1 MKKALSL
8 TLVTAMVVTICPQGQ
23 LVNISAADNTPYC
36 ISEGRPVYVSSGKN
50 EDYAVDGDTSTRW
63 ESDYKNKIEWMYV
76 DLGAKADLDH
86 VYLKWEAAYAKS
98 YQIQLSNDEE
108 NWTTV
113 YTKGNGSGSEETPE
127 ETVKPGAMAISV
139 GRKKKNDNGTVSSS
153 FSWSAVS
160 GAVTYKIFVENNG
173 QEEVATAPDGF
184 TFDKDSRLDLN
195 NEVKLLEGT
204 HKYIVR
210 AYNSKGEVITSG
222 EVTISGDV
230 TVEETTEAPT
240 NSGETTP
247 VVDDKEQTIDLA
259 KIIDNKEGRQARYVR
274 VLMTEKALPAYGYS
288 LYEFQVYGTNGVV
301 ERPVDYGE
309 NLALNKPVKSKSNI
323 VKSGDTEKEVNTRD
337 EWWMY
342 DSDGN
347 LREDA
352 YNNVKPENAVDGNTK
367 SSFTSYQGDDQWIY
381 VDLQKEYTI
390 GRVVVNFNSDAAK
403 MYDIQ
408 VSSDAKTWTTVHRNL
423 RGYANMIDDV
433 TMYQKN
439 VRYVR
444 ILGYTKVESGSGVGI
459 NELSVY
465 EYREGDSKENET
477 IAPLPTRQVINNKSG
492 KGSYVSGEM
501 YKEKNKLPTFVNEE
515 TIKTPIDSN
524 SWWSSA
530 MVQTFSNLLCS
541 TPLKAKFSTKGL
553 GVLLAT
559 AGWVGIRKET
569 DLGTDQSTETGIDF
583 YVLPEKYNSK
593 KGYDRVE
600 SYGDYSVQL
609 GLMDNS
615 GMQMKSTVVKG
626 SPYIFSEFCD
636 NTTFFINSS
645 SITEFFD
652 GNGNSILAKEGDT
665 ITTDHIGFK
674 SVDDENTKA
683 KNDGSYYCMNVPEGT
698 TFKVMVVGSR
708 YNVKVTFPSK
718 NENYMSLAAMTKKGD
733 IDRYYKHG
741 YAFVTNTHVGYT
753 FDQANNKVVTTYTAT
768 TKTMRKGFSNET
780 MHCLFPHQWKYSSD
794 ADNPD
799 ATYYSI
805 RGDMK
810 SIWANEYKTTQQFSG
825 LLPTF
830 TKPDSN
836 MFNTTE
842 MVEYLNQVV
851 ASKINTAPVA
861 DAYWEGKNVHPLA
874 ISALMADQLGE
885 TEIRE
890 KLLKK
895 LKSIMVDW
903 FTYDGEDDDCYLIY
917 NKDWGTLYYPESS
930 FGANAAI
937 CDHHF
942 TYGYFMFGA
951 AVLATYDKQFYNDY
965 KDMIELLVRDYADPK
980 EPEDDGNMFCKF
992 RAFDQYS
999 GHSWAGGYADSDS
1012 GNNQE
1017 SASEALFSWVGMYLW
1032 GEVSQNSTY
1041 IDAGAYGFTTEME
1054 AIEQYWFDY
1063 DETNWLGDHPDRAAD
1078 QAYDYPFQGTGQIYG
1093 ASMGYGTY
1101 FGGQPVYVYGI
1112 QWLPISEYLTNYGMN
1127 QEKCAKIY
1135 QGLVDDTNYA
1145 INIEKK
1151 LFDQDLAN
1159 GVSADDSWH
1168 NPDKY
1173 VTPDN
1178 GWQHITWPFLSQ
1190 TNAQS
1195 AYNKFETNV
1204 TNVQVE
1210 DRANTLW
1217 FISAMDQLGY
1227 RTNDYMVTGN
1237 ITGSVYRKDT
1247 NGKTVYT
1254 AEVWNATDKTQTVA
1268 IKDKFGKQIGKA
1280 NIGAKAFVS
1289 FNIDTE
1295 KQFELTQTATPTVKA
1310 TALATGKVTED
1321 VTGKVT
1327 FDDTQLVELS
1337 CSDADAKIYYT
1348 TDGTIPTTESKEYT
1362 GKILISS
1369 NTTLKAV
1376 AVKDGYLDS
1385 AYSATVFEIAGDT
1398 VSSSDNLGL
1407 KKKTTASSSK
1417 GANTADMAFDGTTD
1431 TRWQADNEADDEWI
1445 QVDLGSVQAVNAVTI
1460 NWEAAYAAKY
1470 EIQVSTDGKEWTT
1483 VAKENGMVGEITSSF
1498 AATKARY
1505 VKMQGVSR
1513 GTQYGYS
1520 IYEMQVFG
1528 AVQAKA
1534 PTITPVSGT
1543 YKGTQTVTMSTAVKG
1558 AEIKYTT
1565 DGATPTEDSATYEGP
1580 ITVDKSVTI
1589 KAVTY
1594 RKGMLLSDPVQS
1606 DIIIEGTISLN
1617 KTEATVAIGNK
1628 LQLSA
1633 ITDQSVTFSSDNA
1646 GVAKVDANGLV
1657 EGVSKGT
1664 ATITAKAANGQK
1676 ATCKITVTDPVHITS
1691 IEIAPQNLE
1700 IKNKTSET
1708 LKLTINPSNTTDDT
1722 TVTWTSKDEKI
1733 ATVNDAGTVTAKSEG
1748 TTTITAKIGKLE
1760 ATCEVTVL
1768 PITVEEMVAD
1778 GQFNIGLGKNVVAL
1792 PNKQN
1797 GEGGSE
1803 SDITDGNFEGK
1814 HIATAFATTGTS
1826 YTLDLGD
1833 AYDSAT
1839 IDKLVVK
1846 YKENNGGDTPVNGYE
1861 IQYSTNGVDFET
1873 VKKVT
1878 GDSVKDACENK
1889 NCIDTQDMTGVTG
1902 AVRYIR
1908 FYYPEAYT
1916 WGVQVREIAALSTD
1930 KNAKKAELQYCDNPT
1945 EVTVK
1950 SDKYCQITYTIKA
1963 GENQDDYKY
1972 MVYLNNNLVG
1982 DRVTAGTYTIDNL
1995 DAGTYTVKV
2004 VSYYNKLTS
2013 KGISKEVKVD
2023 DGSLKDYINTVRN
2036 ISKGAKIT
2044 VDKVYEG
2051 EGNQDVSSLTDG
2063 IVSDNNGVCVHTEHG
2078 AQTATINMDLGE
2090 NYLISNIEEFLI
2102 AFKADNTYAKT
2113 YTVEFSADGQ
2123 NFQKMINV
2131 KDAKY
2136 KDVMENKIDP
2146 STYNYDTVRY
2156 VRVKLND
2163 GSYSW
2168 GYQISE
2174 VAIMG
2179 TDIYMPVEPEG
2190 LVVESPTY
2198 NTVTVTWTGADNG
2211 QTYWVYID
2219 GKVKDMNLASAGTYT
2234 YNNIDAGTHIV
2245 KVTSRLNGIESKGVT
2260 KEVVVANQPT
2270 TTPELTTTTKPSETT
2285 TQAPTINP
2293 SGTTEVTTKPGE
2305 TIQATTKADETT
2317 KSDATQAPTTKSGE
2331 NTSDIGNGGNTT
2343 VAPSASSDI
2352 NVKVGKTKVTKATK
2366 KKRTTKAKI
2375 SLKKVAGAKGYEVR
2389 VSTTKKFKA
2398 KKTITKVFKRNK
2410 LTFKKLKKNKKYY
2423 VQARAFKVINGNKKY
2438 GPWSAEEE
2446 NETYKVKCKII
2457 IKEKGYPLM

>member
-1 MKKALSL
+1 MLKNMKKALSL

-139 GRKKKNDNGTVSSS
+139 GSKKKNDNGTVSSN

-301 ERPVDYGE
+301 ERPVDYGV

-352 YNNVKPENAVDGNTK
+352 YNNVKPENAVDGNAK

-381 VDLQKEYTI
+381 VDLQKEYKI

-477 IAPLPTRQVINNKSG
+477 IAPLPTRQVINNKNG

-530 MVQTFSNLLCS
+530 MVQTFGNLLCS

-559 AGWVGIRKET
+559 AGWVGTRKET

-652 GNGNSILAKEGDT
+652 GNGNSILAKEGDI

-674 SVDDENTKA
+674 SMDDENTKA

-698 TFKVMVVGSR
+698 TFKVMVAGSR

-753 FDQANNKVVTTYTAT
+753 FDQANNKVVTKYTAT

-830 TKPDSN
+830 TKPDSS

-1195 AYNKFETNV
+1195 AYDKFETNV

-1708 LKLTINPSNTTDDT
+1708 LKLTINPSNTTDDI

-1889 NCIDTQDMTGVTG
+1889 NCVDTQDMTGVTG

-1930 KNAKKAELQYCDNPT
+1930 KNAKKAELQYCDDPA

-2123 NFQKMINV
+2123 NFQEMINV

-2174 VAIMG
+2174 AAIMG

-2211 QTYWVYID
+2211 QIYWVYID

-2234 YNNIDAGTHIV
+2234 YNNINAGTHIV

-2270 TTPELTTTTKPSETT
+2270 TTPELTTTTKPT
-2285 TQAPTINP
+2285 
-2293 SGTTEVTTKPGE
+2293 
-2305 TIQATTKADETT
+2305 
-2317 KSDATQAPTTKSGE
+2317 PTTKSGE

-2423 VQARAFKVINGNKKY
+2423 VQARAFTVINGNKKY
-2438 GPWSAEEE
+2438 GPWSAKKKMKL
-2446 NETYKVKCKII
+2446 TK
-2457 IKEKGYPLM
+2457 

>member
-50 EDYAVDGDTSTRW
+50 EDYSVDGDTSTRW

-98 YQIQLSNDEE
+98 YQIQFSNDEE

-184 TFDKDSRLDLN
+184 IFDKDSRLDLN

-247 VVDDKEQTIDLA
+247 VVDDKEQTIDLT

-301 ERPVDYGE
+301 ERPVDYGV

-477 IAPLPTRQVINNKSG
+477 IAPLPTRQVINNKNG

-559 AGWVGIRKET
+559 AGWVGTRKET

-674 SVDDENTKA
+674 SMDDENTKA

-698 TFKVMVVGSR
+698 TFKVMVAGSR

-733 IDRYYKHG
+733 IDQYYKHG

-753 FDQANNKVVTTYTAT
+753 FDQANNKVVTTYIAT

-830 TKPDSN
+830 TKPDSG

-980 EPEDDGNMFCKF
+980 KPEDDGNMFCKF

-1078 QAYDYPFQGTGQIYG
+1078 QAYDYPFQGPGQIYG

-1195 AYNKFETNV
+1195 AYDKFKANV

-1407 KKKTTASSSK
+1407 KKKATASSSK

-1646 GVAKVDANGLV
+1646 GVAKVDTNGLV
-1657 EGVSKGT
+1657 EGISKGT

-1748 TTTITAKIGKLE
+1748 TTTITAKIGKFE
-1760 ATCEVTVL
+1760 AKCEVTVL

-1803 SDITDGNFEGK
+1803 SNITDGNFEGK

-1873 VKKVT
+1873 VKKAT

-1889 NCIDTQDMTGVTG
+1889 NCVDTQDMTGVTG
-1902 AVRYIR
+1902 EVRYIR

-1930 KNAKKAELQYCDNPT
+1930 KNAKKAELQYCDDPA

-1963 GENQDDYKY
+1963 DENQDDYKY

-2090 NYLISNIEEFLI
+2090 NYPISNIEEFLI

-2123 NFQKMINV
+2123 NFQEMINV

-2423 VQARAFKVINGNKKY
+2423 VQARAFTVINGKKKY
-2438 GPWSAEEE
+2438 GPWSAKKKMKL
-2446 NETYKVKCKII
+2446 TK
-2457 IKEKGYPLM
+2457 

>member
-1 MKKALSL
+1 
-8 TLVTAMVVTICPQGQ
+8 
-23 LVNISAADNTPYC
+23 
-36 ISEGRPVYVSSGKN
+36 
-50 EDYAVDGDTSTRW
+50 
-63 ESDYKNKIEWMYV
+63 
-76 DLGAKADLDH
+76 
-86 VYLKWEAAYAKS
+86 
-98 YQIQLSNDEE
+98 
-108 NWTTV
+108 
-113 YTKGNGSGSEETPE
+113 
-127 ETVKPGAMAISV
+127 
-139 GRKKKNDNGTVSSS
+139 
-153 FSWSAVS
+153 
-160 GAVTYKIFVENNG
+160 
-173 QEEVATAPDGF
+173 
-184 TFDKDSRLDLN
+184 
-195 NEVKLLEGT
+195 
-204 HKYIVR
+204 
-210 AYNSKGEVITSG
+210 
-222 EVTISGDV
+222 
-230 TVEETTEAPT
+230 
-240 NSGETTP
+240 
-247 VVDDKEQTIDLA
+247 
-259 KIIDNKEGRQARYVR
+259 
-274 VLMTEKALPAYGYS
+274 
-288 LYEFQVYGTNGVV
+288 
-301 ERPVDYGE
+301 
-309 NLALNKPVKSKSNI
+309 
-323 VKSGDTEKEVNTRD
+323 
-337 EWWMY
+337 
-342 DSDGN
+342 
-347 LREDA
+347 
-352 YNNVKPENAVDGNTK
+352 
-367 SSFTSYQGDDQWIY
+367 
-381 VDLQKEYTI
+381 
-390 GRVVVNFNSDAAK
+390 
-403 MYDIQ
+403 
-408 VSSDAKTWTTVHRNL
+408 
-423 RGYANMIDDV
+423 MI
-433 TMYQKN
+433 
-439 VRYVR
+439 
-444 ILGYTKVESGSGVGI
+444 
-459 NELSVY
+459 
-465 EYREGDSKENET
+465 
-477 IAPLPTRQVINNKSG
+477 
-492 KGSYVSGEM
+492 
-501 YKEKNKLPTFVNEE
+501 
-515 TIKTPIDSN
+515 
-524 SWWSSA
+524 
-530 MVQTFSNLLCS
+530 
-541 TPLKAKFSTKGL
+541 
-553 GVLLAT
+553 
-559 AGWVGIRKET
+559 
-569 DLGTDQSTETGIDF
+569 
-583 YVLPEKYNSK
+583 
-593 KGYDRVE
+593 
-600 SYGDYSVQL
+600 
-609 GLMDNS
+609 
-615 GMQMKSTVVKG
+615 
-626 SPYIFSEFCD
+626 
-636 NTTFFINSS
+636 
-645 SITEFFD
+645 
-652 GNGNSILAKEGDT
+652 
-665 ITTDHIGFK
+665 
-674 SVDDENTKA
+674 
-683 KNDGSYYCMNVPEGT
+683 
-698 TFKVMVVGSR
+698 
-708 YNVKVTFPSK
+708 
-718 NENYMSLAAMTKKGD
+718 
-733 IDRYYKHG
+733 
-741 YAFVTNTHVGYT
+741 
-753 FDQANNKVVTTYTAT
+753 
-768 TKTMRKGFSNET
+768 
-780 MHCLFPHQWKYSSD
+780 
-794 ADNPD
+794 
-799 ATYYSI
+799 
-805 RGDMK
+805 
-810 SIWANEYKTTQQFSG
+810 
-825 LLPTF
+825 
-830 TKPDSN
+830 
-836 MFNTTE
+836 
-842 MVEYLNQVV
+842 
-851 ASKINTAPVA
+851 
-861 DAYWEGKNVHPLA
+861 
-874 ISALMADQLGE
+874 
-885 TEIRE
+885 
-890 KLLKK
+890 
-895 LKSIMVDW
+895 DW

-980 EPEDDGNMFCKF
+980 EPEDDGDMFCKF

-1063 DETNWLGDHPDRAAD
+1063 DETNWLGDHPDRVAD

-1195 AYNKFETNV
+1195 AYDKFKANV

-1310 TALATGKVTED
+1310 KALATGKVTED
-1321 VTGKVT
+1321 VAGKVT

-1407 KKKTTASSSK
+1407 KKKATASSSK
-1417 GANTADMAFDGTTD
+1417 GANTADMTLDGTTD

-1520 IYEMQVFG
+1520 IYEIQVFG

-1534 PTITPVSGT
+1534 PTITPVSGN

-1558 AEIKYTT
+1558 AEIKYTI

-1633 ITDQSVTFSSDNA
+1633 ITDQSVTFSSDNV

-1700 IKNKTSET
+1700 IKNKNSET

-1748 TTTITAKIGKLE
+1748 TTTITAKIGKFE

-1792 PNKQN
+1792 PNKQD

-1803 SDITDGNFEGK
+1803 SDLTDGNFEGK

-1826 YTLDLGD
+1826 YTIDLGD

-1889 NCIDTQDMTGVTG
+1889 NCVDTQDMTGVTG
-1902 AVRYIR
+1902 AARYIR

-1930 KNAKKAELQYCDNPT
+1930 KNAKKAELQYCDDPA

-2090 NYLISNIEEFLI
+2090 NYPISNIEEFLI
-2102 AFKADNTYAKT
+2102 AFKADNTYAKI

-2123 NFQKMINV
+2123 NFQEMVNV

-2136 KDVMENKIDP
+2136 KTVMENKIDQ
-2146 STYNYDTVRY
+2146 SAYNYDTVRY

-2163 GSYSW
+2163 GSYNW

-2179 TDIYMPVEPEG
+2179 SDVYMPVEPEG

-2219 GKVKDMNLASAGTYT
+2219 GKVKDMNLATAGTYI

-2270 TTPELTTTTKPSETT
+2270 TTPTPPTTAKPAPTTQVPTTAKPSETT
-2285 TQAPTINP
+2285 TKAGVKPDE
-2293 SGTTEVTTKPGE
+2293 TTTKTNVKPGE
-2305 TIQATTKADETT
+2305 TTVKTEPVANETT
-2317 KSDATQAPTTKSGE
+2317 TVL
-2331 NTSDIGNGGNTT
+2331 NNGGNEDK
-2343 VAPSASSDI
+2343 A
-2352 NVKVGKTKVTKATK
+2352 NVKLGKTKVTKATK

-2423 VQARAFKVINGNKKY
+2423 VQARAFTVINGNKKY
-2438 GPWSAEEE
+2438 GPWSAKKKMKL
-2446 NETYKVKCKII
+2446 TK
-2457 IKEKGYPLM
+2457 

>member
-1 MKKALSL
+1 
-8 TLVTAMVVTICPQGQ
+8 
-23 LVNISAADNTPYC
+23 
-36 ISEGRPVYVSSGKN
+36 
-50 EDYAVDGDTSTRW
+50 
-63 ESDYKNKIEWMYV
+63 
-76 DLGAKADLDH
+76 
-86 VYLKWEAAYAKS
+86 
-98 YQIQLSNDEE
+98 
-108 NWTTV
+108 
-113 YTKGNGSGSEETPE
+113 
-127 ETVKPGAMAISV
+127 
-139 GRKKKNDNGTVSSS
+139 
-153 FSWSAVS
+153 
-160 GAVTYKIFVENNG
+160 
-173 QEEVATAPDGF
+173 
-184 TFDKDSRLDLN
+184 
-195 NEVKLLEGT
+195 
-204 HKYIVR
+204 
-210 AYNSKGEVITSG
+210 
-222 EVTISGDV
+222 
-230 TVEETTEAPT
+230 
-240 NSGETTP
+240 
-247 VVDDKEQTIDLA
+247 
-259 KIIDNKEGRQARYVR
+259 
-274 VLMTEKALPAYGYS
+274 
-288 LYEFQVYGTNGVV
+288 
-301 ERPVDYGE
+301 
-309 NLALNKPVKSKSNI
+309 
-323 VKSGDTEKEVNTRD
+323 
-337 EWWMY
+337 
-342 DSDGN
+342 
-347 LREDA
+347 
-352 YNNVKPENAVDGNTK
+352 
-367 SSFTSYQGDDQWIY
+367 
-381 VDLQKEYTI
+381 
-390 GRVVVNFNSDAAK
+390 
-403 MYDIQ
+403 
-408 VSSDAKTWTTVHRNL
+408 
-423 RGYANMIDDV
+423 
-433 TMYQKN
+433 
-439 VRYVR
+439 
-444 ILGYTKVESGSGVGI
+444 
-459 NELSVY
+459 
-465 EYREGDSKENET
+465 
-477 IAPLPTRQVINNKSG
+477 
-492 KGSYVSGEM
+492 
-501 YKEKNKLPTFVNEE
+501 
-515 TIKTPIDSN
+515 
-524 SWWSSA
+524 
-530 MVQTFSNLLCS
+530 
-541 TPLKAKFSTKGL
+541 
-553 GVLLAT
+553 
-559 AGWVGIRKET
+559 
-569 DLGTDQSTETGIDF
+569 
-583 YVLPEKYNSK
+583 
-593 KGYDRVE
+593 
-600 SYGDYSVQL
+600 
-609 GLMDNS
+609 
-615 GMQMKSTVVKG
+615 
-626 SPYIFSEFCD
+626 
-636 NTTFFINSS
+636 
-645 SITEFFD
+645 
-652 GNGNSILAKEGDT
+652 
-665 ITTDHIGFK
+665 
-674 SVDDENTKA
+674 
-683 KNDGSYYCMNVPEGT
+683 
-698 TFKVMVVGSR
+698 
-708 YNVKVTFPSK
+708 
-718 NENYMSLAAMTKKGD
+718 
-733 IDRYYKHG
+733 
-741 YAFVTNTHVGYT
+741 
-753 FDQANNKVVTTYTAT
+753 
-768 TKTMRKGFSNET
+768 
-780 MHCLFPHQWKYSSD
+780 
-794 ADNPD
+794 
-799 ATYYSI
+799 
-805 RGDMK
+805 
-810 SIWANEYKTTQQFSG
+810 
-825 LLPTF
+825 
-830 TKPDSN
+830 
-836 MFNTTE
+836 
-842 MVEYLNQVV
+842 
-851 ASKINTAPVA
+851 
-861 DAYWEGKNVHPLA
+861 
-874 ISALMADQLGE
+874 
-885 TEIRE
+885 
-890 KLLKK
+890 
-895 LKSIMVDW
+895 MVDW

-1063 DETNWLGDHPDRAAD
+1063 DETNWLGDHPDRVAD

-1195 AYNKFETNV
+1195 AYDKFEANV

-1310 TALATGKVTED
+1310 KALATGKVTED

-1337 CSDADAKIYYT
+1337 CSDVDAKIYYT

-1407 KKKTTASSSK
+1407 KKKATASSSK
-1417 GANTADMAFDGTTD
+1417 GANTADMILDGTTD

-1498 AATKARY
+1498 VATKARY

-1520 IYEMQVFG
+1520 IYEIQVFG

-1558 AEIKYTT
+1558 AEIKYTI

-1700 IKNKTSET
+1700 IKNKNSET

-1748 TTTITAKIGKLE
+1748 TTTITAKIGKFE

-1792 PNKQN
+1792 PNKQD

-1826 YTLDLGD
+1826 YTIDLGD

-1889 NCIDTQDMTGVTG
+1889 NCVDTQDMTGVTG

-1930 KNAKKAELQYCDNPT
+1930 KNAKKAELQYCDDPA

-2090 NYLISNIEEFLI
+2090 NYPISNIEEFLI

-2123 NFQKMINV
+2123 NFQEMVNV

-2136 KDVMENKIDP
+2136 KTVMENKIDQ
-2146 STYNYDTVRY
+2146 SAYNYDTVRY

-2163 GSYSW
+2163 GSYNW

-2179 TDIYMPVEPEG
+2179 SDVYMPVEPEG

-2219 GKVKDMNLASAGTYT
+2219 GKVKDMNLATAGTYI

-2260 KEVVVANQPT
+2260 KEVVVDNQPT
-2270 TTPELTTTTKPSETT
+2270 TTPELTTTTKPTPTTTKPTPTTDKPSETT

-2305 TIQATTKADETT
+2305 TTQATTKADE
-2317 KSDATQAPTTKSGE
+2317 TTKSGE

-2423 VQARAFKVINGNKKY
+2423 VQARAFTVINGNKKY
-2438 GPWSAEEE
+2438 GPWSAKKKMKL
-2446 NETYKVKCKII
+2446 TK
-2457 IKEKGYPLM
+2457 

>member
-1 MKKALSL
+1 
-8 TLVTAMVVTICPQGQ
+8 MV
-23 LVNISAADNTPYC
+23 A
-36 ISEGRPVYVSSGKN
+36 
-50 EDYAVDGDTSTRW
+50 
-63 ESDYKNKIEWMYV
+63 
-76 DLGAKADLDH
+76 
-86 VYLKWEAAYAKS
+86 
-98 YQIQLSNDEE
+98 
-108 NWTTV
+108 
-113 YTKGNGSGSEETPE
+113 
-127 ETVKPGAMAISV
+127 
-139 GRKKKNDNGTVSSS
+139 
-153 FSWSAVS
+153 
-160 GAVTYKIFVENNG
+160 
-173 QEEVATAPDGF
+173 
-184 TFDKDSRLDLN
+184 
-195 NEVKLLEGT
+195 
-204 HKYIVR
+204 
-210 AYNSKGEVITSG
+210 
-222 EVTISGDV
+222 
-230 TVEETTEAPT
+230 
-240 NSGETTP
+240 
-247 VVDDKEQTIDLA
+247 
-259 KIIDNKEGRQARYVR
+259 
-274 VLMTEKALPAYGYS
+274 
-288 LYEFQVYGTNGVV
+288 
-301 ERPVDYGE
+301 
-309 NLALNKPVKSKSNI
+309 
-323 VKSGDTEKEVNTRD
+323 
-337 EWWMY
+337 
-342 DSDGN
+342 
-347 LREDA
+347 
-352 YNNVKPENAVDGNTK
+352 
-367 SSFTSYQGDDQWIY
+367 
-381 VDLQKEYTI
+381 
-390 GRVVVNFNSDAAK
+390 
-403 MYDIQ
+403 
-408 VSSDAKTWTTVHRNL
+408 
-423 RGYANMIDDV
+423 
-433 TMYQKN
+433 
-439 VRYVR
+439 
-444 ILGYTKVESGSGVGI
+444 
-459 NELSVY
+459 
-465 EYREGDSKENET
+465 
-477 IAPLPTRQVINNKSG
+477 
-492 KGSYVSGEM
+492 
-501 YKEKNKLPTFVNEE
+501 
-515 TIKTPIDSN
+515 
-524 SWWSSA
+524 
-530 MVQTFSNLLCS
+530 
-541 TPLKAKFSTKGL
+541 
-553 GVLLAT
+553 
-559 AGWVGIRKET
+559 
-569 DLGTDQSTETGIDF
+569 
-583 YVLPEKYNSK
+583 
-593 KGYDRVE
+593 
-600 SYGDYSVQL
+600 
-609 GLMDNS
+609 
-615 GMQMKSTVVKG
+615 
-626 SPYIFSEFCD
+626 
-636 NTTFFINSS
+636 
-645 SITEFFD
+645 
-652 GNGNSILAKEGDT
+652 
-665 ITTDHIGFK
+665 
-674 SVDDENTKA
+674 
-683 KNDGSYYCMNVPEGT
+683 
-698 TFKVMVVGSR
+698 GSR

-733 IDRYYKHG
+733 IDLYYKHG

-799 ATYYSI
+799 AIYYSI

-830 TKPDSN
+830 TKPDSS

-1063 DETNWLGDHPDRAAD
+1063 DETNWLGDHPDRVAD

-1195 AYNKFETNV
+1195 AYDKFEANV

-1310 TALATGKVTED
+1310 KALATGKVTED

-1337 CSDADAKIYYT
+1337 CSDVDAKIYYT

-1407 KKKTTASSSK
+1407 KKKATASSSK
-1417 GANTADMAFDGTTD
+1417 GANTADMILDGTTD

-1498 AATKARY
+1498 VATKARY

-1520 IYEMQVFG
+1520 IYEIQVFG

-1558 AEIKYTT
+1558 AEIKYTI

-1700 IKNKTSET
+1700 IKNKNSET

-1748 TTTITAKIGKLE
+1748 TTTITAKIGKFE

-1792 PNKQN
+1792 PNKQD

-1826 YTLDLGD
+1826 YTIDLGD

-1889 NCIDTQDMTGVTG
+1889 NCVDTQDMTGVTG

-1930 KNAKKAELQYCDNPT
+1930 KNAKKAELQYCDDPA

-2090 NYLISNIEEFLI
+2090 NYPISNIEEFLI

-2123 NFQKMINV
+2123 NFQEMVNV

-2136 KDVMENKIDP
+2136 KTVMENKIDQ
-2146 STYNYDTVRY
+2146 SAYNYDTVRY

-2270 TTPELTTTTKPSETT
+2270 TTPELTTTTKPTPTTTKPTPTTAKPSETT

-2293 SGTTEVTTKPGE
+2293 SGTTEVTTKPG
-2305 TIQATTKADETT
+2305 ETT

-2343 VAPSASSDI
+2343 AVPSASSDI

-2423 VQARAFKVINGNKKY
+2423 VQARAFTVINGNKKY
-2438 GPWSAEEE
+2438 GPWSAKKKMKL
-2446 NETYKVKCKII
+2446 TK
-2457 IKEKGYPLM
+2457 

>member
-1 MKKALSL
+1 MLKNMKKALSL

-50 EDYAVDGDTSTRW
+50 EDYSVDGDTSTRW

-98 YQIQLSNDEE
+98 YQIQFSNDEE

-184 TFDKDSRLDLN
+184 IFDKDSRLDLN

-247 VVDDKEQTIDLA
+247 VVDDKEQTIDLT

-301 ERPVDYGE
+301 ERPVDYGV

-477 IAPLPTRQVINNKSG
+477 IAPLPTRQVINNKNG

-559 AGWVGIRKET
+559 AGWVGTRKET

-674 SVDDENTKA
+674 SMDDENTKA

-698 TFKVMVVGSR
+698 TFKVMVAGSR

-733 IDRYYKHG
+733 IDQYYKHG

-753 FDQANNKVVTTYTAT
+753 FDQANNKVVTTYIAT

-830 TKPDSN
+830 TKPDSG

-980 EPEDDGNMFCKF
+980 KPEDDGNMFCKF

-1195 AYNKFETNV
+1195 AYDKFKANV

-1407 KKKTTASSSK
+1407 KKKATASSSK

-1646 GVAKVDANGLV
+1646 GVAKVDTNGLV
-1657 EGVSKGT
+1657 EGISKGT

-1748 TTTITAKIGKLE
+1748 TTTITAKIGKFE
-1760 ATCEVTVL
+1760 AKCEVTVL

-1803 SDITDGNFEGK
+1803 SNITDGNFEGK

-1873 VKKVT
+1873 VKKAT

-1889 NCIDTQDMTGVTG
+1889 NCVDTQDMTGVTG
-1902 AVRYIR
+1902 EVRYIR

-1930 KNAKKAELQYCDNPT
+1930 KNAKKAELQYCDDPA

-1963 GENQDDYKY
+1963 DENQDDYKY

-2090 NYLISNIEEFLI
+2090 NYPISNIEEFLI

-2123 NFQKMINV
+2123 NFQEMINV

-2423 VQARAFKVINGNKKY
+2423 VQARAFTVINGNKKY
-2438 GPWSAEEE
+2438 GPWSAKKKMKL
-2446 NETYKVKCKII
+2446 TK
-2457 IKEKGYPLM
+2457 

>member
-1 MKKALSL
+1 
-8 TLVTAMVVTICPQGQ
+8 
-23 LVNISAADNTPYC
+23 
-36 ISEGRPVYVSSGKN
+36 
-50 EDYAVDGDTSTRW
+50 
-63 ESDYKNKIEWMYV
+63 
-76 DLGAKADLDH
+76 
-86 VYLKWEAAYAKS
+86 
-98 YQIQLSNDEE
+98 
-108 NWTTV
+108 
-113 YTKGNGSGSEETPE
+113 
-127 ETVKPGAMAISV
+127 
-139 GRKKKNDNGTVSSS
+139 
-153 FSWSAVS
+153 
-160 GAVTYKIFVENNG
+160 
-173 QEEVATAPDGF
+173 
-184 TFDKDSRLDLN
+184 
-195 NEVKLLEGT
+195 
-204 HKYIVR
+204 
-210 AYNSKGEVITSG
+210 
-222 EVTISGDV
+222 
-230 TVEETTEAPT
+230 
-240 NSGETTP
+240 
-247 VVDDKEQTIDLA
+247 
-259 KIIDNKEGRQARYVR
+259 
-274 VLMTEKALPAYGYS
+274 
-288 LYEFQVYGTNGVV
+288 
-301 ERPVDYGE
+301 
-309 NLALNKPVKSKSNI
+309 
-323 VKSGDTEKEVNTRD
+323 
-337 EWWMY
+337 
-342 DSDGN
+342 
-347 LREDA
+347 
-352 YNNVKPENAVDGNTK
+352 
-367 SSFTSYQGDDQWIY
+367 
-381 VDLQKEYTI
+381 
-390 GRVVVNFNSDAAK
+390 
-403 MYDIQ
+403 
-408 VSSDAKTWTTVHRNL
+408 
-423 RGYANMIDDV
+423 
-433 TMYQKN
+433 
-439 VRYVR
+439 
-444 ILGYTKVESGSGVGI
+444 
-459 NELSVY
+459 
-465 EYREGDSKENET
+465 
-477 IAPLPTRQVINNKSG
+477 
-492 KGSYVSGEM
+492 
-501 YKEKNKLPTFVNEE
+501 
-515 TIKTPIDSN
+515 
-524 SWWSSA
+524 
-530 MVQTFSNLLCS
+530 
-541 TPLKAKFSTKGL
+541 
-553 GVLLAT
+553 
-559 AGWVGIRKET
+559 
-569 DLGTDQSTETGIDF
+569 
-583 YVLPEKYNSK
+583 
-593 KGYDRVE
+593 
-600 SYGDYSVQL
+600 
-609 GLMDNS
+609 
-615 GMQMKSTVVKG
+615 
-626 SPYIFSEFCD
+626 
-636 NTTFFINSS
+636 
-645 SITEFFD
+645 
-652 GNGNSILAKEGDT
+652 
-665 ITTDHIGFK
+665 
-674 SVDDENTKA
+674 
-683 KNDGSYYCMNVPEGT
+683 
-698 TFKVMVVGSR
+698 
-708 YNVKVTFPSK
+708 
-718 NENYMSLAAMTKKGD
+718 MSLAAMTKKGD

-830 TKPDSN
+830 TKPDSS

-895 LKSIMVDW
+895 LKSIMIDW

-980 EPEDDGNMFCKF
+980 EPEDDGDMFCKF

-1063 DETNWLGDHPDRAAD
+1063 DETNWLGDHPDRVAD

-1195 AYNKFETNV
+1195 AYDKFKANV

-1310 TALATGKVTED
+1310 KALATGKVTED
-1321 VTGKVT
+1321 VAGKVT

-1407 KKKTTASSSK
+1407 KKKATASSSK
-1417 GANTADMAFDGTTD
+1417 GANTADMTLDGTTD

-1520 IYEMQVFG
+1520 IYEIQVFG

-1534 PTITPVSGT
+1534 PTITPVSGN

-1558 AEIKYTT
+1558 AEIKYTI

-1633 ITDQSVTFSSDNA
+1633 ITDQSVTFSSDNV

-1700 IKNKTSET
+1700 IKNKNSET

-1748 TTTITAKIGKLE
+1748 TTTITAKIGKFE

-1792 PNKQN
+1792 PNKQD

-1803 SDITDGNFEGK
+1803 SDLTDGNFEGK

-1826 YTLDLGD
+1826 YTIDLGD

-1889 NCIDTQDMTGVTG
+1889 NCVDTQDMTGVTG
-1902 AVRYIR
+1902 AARYIR

-1930 KNAKKAELQYCDNPT
+1930 KNAKKAELQYCDDPA

-2090 NYLISNIEEFLI
+2090 NYPISNIEEFLI
-2102 AFKADNTYAKT
+2102 AFKADNTYAKI

-2123 NFQKMINV
+2123 NFQEMVNV

-2136 KDVMENKIDP
+2136 KTVMENKIDQ
-2146 STYNYDTVRY
+2146 SAYNYDTVRY

-2163 GSYSW
+2163 GSYNW

-2179 TDIYMPVEPEG
+2179 SDVYMPVEPEG

-2219 GKVKDMNLASAGTYT
+2219 GKVKDMNLATAGTYI

-2270 TTPELTTTTKPSETT
+2270 TTPTPPTTAKPAPTTQVHTTAKPSETT
-2285 TQAPTINP
+2285 TKAGVKPDE
-2293 SGTTEVTTKPGE
+2293 TTTKTNVKPGE
-2305 TIQATTKADETT
+2305 TTVKTEPVANETT
-2317 KSDATQAPTTKSGE
+2317 TVL
-2331 NTSDIGNGGNTT
+2331 NNGGNEDK
-2343 VAPSASSDI
+2343 A
-2352 NVKVGKTKVTKATK
+2352 NVKLGKTKVTKATK

-2423 VQARAFKVINGNKKY
+2423 VQARAFTVINGNKKY
-2438 GPWSAEEE
+2438 GPWSAKKKMKL
-2446 NETYKVKCKII
+2446 TK
-2457 IKEKGYPLM
+2457 

>member
-1 MKKALSL
+1 
-8 TLVTAMVVTICPQGQ
+8 
-23 LVNISAADNTPYC
+23 
-36 ISEGRPVYVSSGKN
+36 
-50 EDYAVDGDTSTRW
+50 
-63 ESDYKNKIEWMYV
+63 
-76 DLGAKADLDH
+76 
-86 VYLKWEAAYAKS
+86 
-98 YQIQLSNDEE
+98 
-108 NWTTV
+108 
-113 YTKGNGSGSEETPE
+113 
-127 ETVKPGAMAISV
+127 
-139 GRKKKNDNGTVSSS
+139 
-153 FSWSAVS
+153 
-160 GAVTYKIFVENNG
+160 
-173 QEEVATAPDGF
+173 
-184 TFDKDSRLDLN
+184 
-195 NEVKLLEGT
+195 
-204 HKYIVR
+204 
-210 AYNSKGEVITSG
+210 
-222 EVTISGDV
+222 
-230 TVEETTEAPT
+230 
-240 NSGETTP
+240 
-247 VVDDKEQTIDLA
+247 
-259 KIIDNKEGRQARYVR
+259 
-274 VLMTEKALPAYGYS
+274 
-288 LYEFQVYGTNGVV
+288 
-301 ERPVDYGE
+301 
-309 NLALNKPVKSKSNI
+309 
-323 VKSGDTEKEVNTRD
+323 
-337 EWWMY
+337 
-342 DSDGN
+342 
-347 LREDA
+347 
-352 YNNVKPENAVDGNTK
+352 
-367 SSFTSYQGDDQWIY
+367 
-381 VDLQKEYTI
+381 
-390 GRVVVNFNSDAAK
+390 
-403 MYDIQ
+403 
-408 VSSDAKTWTTVHRNL
+408 
-423 RGYANMIDDV
+423 
-433 TMYQKN
+433 
-439 VRYVR
+439 
-444 ILGYTKVESGSGVGI
+444 
-459 NELSVY
+459 
-465 EYREGDSKENET
+465 
-477 IAPLPTRQVINNKSG
+477 
-492 KGSYVSGEM
+492 
-501 YKEKNKLPTFVNEE
+501 
-515 TIKTPIDSN
+515 
-524 SWWSSA
+524 
-530 MVQTFSNLLCS
+530 
-541 TPLKAKFSTKGL
+541 
-553 GVLLAT
+553 
-559 AGWVGIRKET
+559 
-569 DLGTDQSTETGIDF
+569 
-583 YVLPEKYNSK
+583 
-593 KGYDRVE
+593 
-600 SYGDYSVQL
+600 
-609 GLMDNS
+609 
-615 GMQMKSTVVKG
+615 
-626 SPYIFSEFCD
+626 
-636 NTTFFINSS
+636 
-645 SITEFFD
+645 
-652 GNGNSILAKEGDT
+652 
-665 ITTDHIGFK
+665 
-674 SVDDENTKA
+674 
-683 KNDGSYYCMNVPEGT
+683 
-698 TFKVMVVGSR
+698 
-708 YNVKVTFPSK
+708 
-718 NENYMSLAAMTKKGD
+718 MTKKGD

-830 TKPDSN
+830 TKPDSS

-895 LKSIMVDW
+895 LKSIMIDW

-980 EPEDDGNMFCKF
+980 EPEDDGDMFCKF

-1063 DETNWLGDHPDRAAD
+1063 DETNWLGDHPDRVAD

-1195 AYNKFETNV
+1195 AYDKFKANV

-1217 FISAMDQLGY
+1217 FISAMDQLDY

-1310 TALATGKVTED
+1310 KALATGKVTED
-1321 VTGKVT
+1321 VAGKVT

-1337 CSDADAKIYYT
+1337 CSDADTKIYYT

-1407 KKKTTASSSK
+1407 KKKATASSSK
-1417 GANTADMAFDGTTD
+1417 GANTADMTLDGTTD

-1520 IYEMQVFG
+1520 IYEIQVFG

-1534 PTITPVSGT
+1534 PTITPVSGN

-1558 AEIKYTT
+1558 AEIKYTI

-1633 ITDQSVTFSSDNA
+1633 ITDQSVTFSSDNV

-1700 IKNKTSET
+1700 IKNKNSET

-1748 TTTITAKIGKLE
+1748 TTTITAKIGKFE

-1792 PNKQN
+1792 PNKQD

-1803 SDITDGNFEGK
+1803 SDLTDGNFEGK

-1826 YTLDLGD
+1826 YTIDLGD

-1889 NCIDTQDMTGVTG
+1889 NCVDTQDMTGVTG
-1902 AVRYIR
+1902 AARYIR

-1930 KNAKKAELQYCDNPT
+1930 KNAKKAELQYCDDPA

-2090 NYLISNIEEFLI
+2090 NYPISNIEEFLI
-2102 AFKADNTYAKT
+2102 AFKADNTYAKI

-2123 NFQKMINV
+2123 NFQEMVNV

-2136 KDVMENKIDP
+2136 KTVMENKIDQ
-2146 STYNYDTVRY
+2146 SAYNYDTVRY

-2163 GSYSW
+2163 GSYNW

-2179 TDIYMPVEPEG
+2179 SDVYMPVEPEG

-2219 GKVKDMNLASAGTYT
+2219 GKVKDMNLATAGTYI

-2270 TTPELTTTTKPSETT
+2270 TTPTPPTTAKPAPTTQVPTTAKPSETT
-2285 TQAPTINP
+2285 TKAGVKPDE
-2293 SGTTEVTTKPGE
+2293 TTTKTNVKPGE
-2305 TIQATTKADETT
+2305 TTVKTEPVANETT
-2317 KSDATQAPTTKSGE
+2317 TVL
-2331 NTSDIGNGGNTT
+2331 NNGGNEDK
-2343 VAPSASSDI
+2343 A
-2352 NVKVGKTKVTKATK
+2352 NVKLGKTKVTKATK

-2423 VQARAFKVINGNKKY
+2423 VQARAFTVINGNKKY
-2438 GPWSAEEE
+2438 GPWSAKKKMKL
-2446 NETYKVKCKII
+2446 TK
-2457 IKEKGYPLM
+2457 

>member
-1 MKKALSL
+1 
-8 TLVTAMVVTICPQGQ
+8 
-23 LVNISAADNTPYC
+23 
-36 ISEGRPVYVSSGKN
+36 
-50 EDYAVDGDTSTRW
+50 
-63 ESDYKNKIEWMYV
+63 
-76 DLGAKADLDH
+76 
-86 VYLKWEAAYAKS
+86 
-98 YQIQLSNDEE
+98 
-108 NWTTV
+108 
-113 YTKGNGSGSEETPE
+113 
-127 ETVKPGAMAISV
+127 
-139 GRKKKNDNGTVSSS
+139 
-153 FSWSAVS
+153 
-160 GAVTYKIFVENNG
+160 
-173 QEEVATAPDGF
+173 
-184 TFDKDSRLDLN
+184 
-195 NEVKLLEGT
+195 
-204 HKYIVR
+204 
-210 AYNSKGEVITSG
+210 
-222 EVTISGDV
+222 
-230 TVEETTEAPT
+230 
-240 NSGETTP
+240 
-247 VVDDKEQTIDLA
+247 
-259 KIIDNKEGRQARYVR
+259 
-274 VLMTEKALPAYGYS
+274 
-288 LYEFQVYGTNGVV
+288 
-301 ERPVDYGE
+301 
-309 NLALNKPVKSKSNI
+309 
-323 VKSGDTEKEVNTRD
+323 
-337 EWWMY
+337 
-342 DSDGN
+342 
-347 LREDA
+347 
-352 YNNVKPENAVDGNTK
+352 
-367 SSFTSYQGDDQWIY
+367 
-381 VDLQKEYTI
+381 
-390 GRVVVNFNSDAAK
+390 
-403 MYDIQ
+403 
-408 VSSDAKTWTTVHRNL
+408 
-423 RGYANMIDDV
+423 
-433 TMYQKN
+433 
-439 VRYVR
+439 
-444 ILGYTKVESGSGVGI
+444 
-459 NELSVY
+459 
-465 EYREGDSKENET
+465 
-477 IAPLPTRQVINNKSG
+477 
-492 KGSYVSGEM
+492 
-501 YKEKNKLPTFVNEE
+501 
-515 TIKTPIDSN
+515 
-524 SWWSSA
+524 
-530 MVQTFSNLLCS
+530 
-541 TPLKAKFSTKGL
+541 
-553 GVLLAT
+553 
-559 AGWVGIRKET
+559 
-569 DLGTDQSTETGIDF
+569 
-583 YVLPEKYNSK
+583 
-593 KGYDRVE
+593 
-600 SYGDYSVQL
+600 
-609 GLMDNS
+609 
-615 GMQMKSTVVKG
+615 
-626 SPYIFSEFCD
+626 
-636 NTTFFINSS
+636 
-645 SITEFFD
+645 
-652 GNGNSILAKEGDT
+652 
-665 ITTDHIGFK
+665 
-674 SVDDENTKA
+674 
-683 KNDGSYYCMNVPEGT
+683 
-698 TFKVMVVGSR
+698 
-708 YNVKVTFPSK
+708 
-718 NENYMSLAAMTKKGD
+718 
-733 IDRYYKHG
+733 
-741 YAFVTNTHVGYT
+741 
-753 FDQANNKVVTTYTAT
+753 
-768 TKTMRKGFSNET
+768 
-780 MHCLFPHQWKYSSD
+780 
-794 ADNPD
+794 
-799 ATYYSI
+799 
-805 RGDMK
+805 
-810 SIWANEYKTTQQFSG
+810 
-825 LLPTF
+825 
-830 TKPDSN
+830 
-836 MFNTTE
+836 
-842 MVEYLNQVV
+842 
-851 ASKINTAPVA
+851 
-861 DAYWEGKNVHPLA
+861 
-874 ISALMADQLGE
+874 
-885 TEIRE
+885 
-890 KLLKK
+890 
-895 LKSIMVDW
+895 MVDW

-1078 QAYDYPFQGTGQIYG
+1078 QVYDYPFQGTGQIYG

-1195 AYNKFETNV
+1195 AYDKFEANV

-1431 TRWQADNEADDEWI
+1431 TRWQADNEADHEWI

-1470 EIQVSTDGKEWTT
+1470 EIHVSTDGKEWTT

-1748 TTTITAKIGKLE
+1748 TTTITAKIGKFE

-1930 KNAKKAELQYCDNPT
+1930 KNAKKAELQYCDNPA

-2090 NYLISNIEEFLI
+2090 NYPISNIEEFLI

-2123 NFQKMINV
+2123 NFQEMINV

-2270 TTPELTTTTKPSETT
+2270 TTPELTTTTKPTPTTAKPSETT

-2305 TIQATTKADETT
+2305 TTQATTKADETT

-2410 LTFKKLKKNKKYY
+2410 LTFKKLKKNKNYY
-2423 VQARAFKVINGNKKY
+2423 VQARAFTVINGKKKY
-2438 GPWSAEEE
+2438 GPWSAKKKMKL
-2446 NETYKVKCKII
+2446 TK
-2457 IKEKGYPLM
+2457 

>member
-1 MKKALSL
+1 M
-8 TLVTAMVVTICPQGQ
+8 
-23 LVNISAADNTPYC
+23 
-36 ISEGRPVYVSSGKN
+36 
-50 EDYAVDGDTSTRW
+50 
-63 ESDYKNKIEWMYV
+63 
-76 DLGAKADLDH
+76 
-86 VYLKWEAAYAKS
+86 
-98 YQIQLSNDEE
+98 
-108 NWTTV
+108 
-113 YTKGNGSGSEETPE
+113 
-127 ETVKPGAMAISV
+127 
-139 GRKKKNDNGTVSSS
+139 
-153 FSWSAVS
+153 
-160 GAVTYKIFVENNG
+160 
-173 QEEVATAPDGF
+173 
-184 TFDKDSRLDLN
+184 
-195 NEVKLLEGT
+195 
-204 HKYIVR
+204 
-210 AYNSKGEVITSG
+210 
-222 EVTISGDV
+222 
-230 TVEETTEAPT
+230 
-240 NSGETTP
+240 
-247 VVDDKEQTIDLA
+247 
-259 KIIDNKEGRQARYVR
+259 
-274 VLMTEKALPAYGYS
+274 
-288 LYEFQVYGTNGVV
+288 
-301 ERPVDYGE
+301 
-309 NLALNKPVKSKSNI
+309 
-323 VKSGDTEKEVNTRD
+323 
-337 EWWMY
+337 
-342 DSDGN
+342 
-347 LREDA
+347 
-352 YNNVKPENAVDGNTK
+352 
-367 SSFTSYQGDDQWIY
+367 
-381 VDLQKEYTI
+381 
-390 GRVVVNFNSDAAK
+390 
-403 MYDIQ
+403 
-408 VSSDAKTWTTVHRNL
+408 
-423 RGYANMIDDV
+423 
-433 TMYQKN
+433 
-439 VRYVR
+439 
-444 ILGYTKVESGSGVGI
+444 
-459 NELSVY
+459 
-465 EYREGDSKENET
+465 
-477 IAPLPTRQVINNKSG
+477 
-492 KGSYVSGEM
+492 
-501 YKEKNKLPTFVNEE
+501 
-515 TIKTPIDSN
+515 
-524 SWWSSA
+524 
-530 MVQTFSNLLCS
+530 
-541 TPLKAKFSTKGL
+541 
-553 GVLLAT
+553 
-559 AGWVGIRKET
+559 
-569 DLGTDQSTETGIDF
+569 
-583 YVLPEKYNSK
+583 
-593 KGYDRVE
+593 
-600 SYGDYSVQL
+600 
-609 GLMDNS
+609 
-615 GMQMKSTVVKG
+615 
-626 SPYIFSEFCD
+626 
-636 NTTFFINSS
+636 
-645 SITEFFD
+645 
-652 GNGNSILAKEGDT
+652 
-665 ITTDHIGFK
+665 
-674 SVDDENTKA
+674 DDENTKA

-698 TFKVMVVGSR
+698 IFKVMVAGSR

-733 IDRYYKHG
+733 IDQYYKHG

-768 TKTMRKGFSNET
+768 TKTMRKEFSNET

-830 TKPDSN
+830 TKPDSS

-1195 AYNKFETNV
+1195 AYDKFEANV

-1237 ITGSVYRKDT
+1237 ITGSVYRKYT

-1295 KQFELTQTATPTVKA
+1295 KQFELTQAATPTVKA

-1337 CSDADAKIYYT
+1337 CSDADAKVYYT

-1385 AYSATVFEIAGDT
+1385 AYSATVFDIAGDT
-1398 VSSSDNLGL
+1398 VSSSANLGL
-1407 KKKTTASSSK
+1407 KKKATASSSK

-1445 QVDLGSVQAVNAVTI
+1445 QVDLSSVQAVNAVTI

-1589 KAVTY
+1589 KAATY

-1633 ITDQSVTFSSDNA
+1633 ITDQLVTFSSDNA
-1646 GVAKVDANGLV
+1646 GVVKVDTNGLV
-1657 EGVSKGT
+1657 EGISKGT

-1691 IEIAPQNLE
+1691 IEIASQNLE

-1748 TTTITAKIGKLE
+1748 TTTITAKIGKFE
-1760 ATCEVTVL
+1760 TTCEVTVL

-1792 PNKQN
+1792 PNKQY

-1803 SDITDGNFEGK
+1803 SDLTDGNFEGK

-1889 NCIDTQDMTGVTG
+1889 NCVDTQDMTGVTD

-1930 KNAKKAELQYCDNPT
+1930 KNAKKAELQYCDNPA

-2123 NFQKMINV
+2123 NFQEMINV

-2270 TTPELTTTTKPSETT
+2270 TTPELTTTTKPTPTTAKPSETT

-2305 TIQATTKADETT
+2305 TTQATTKANETT

-2343 VAPSASSDI
+2343 VVPSASSDI

-2423 VQARAFKVINGNKKY
+2423 VQARAFTVINGNKKY
-2438 GPWSAEEE
+2438 GPWSAKKKMKL
-2446 NETYKVKCKII
+2446 TK
-2457 IKEKGYPLM
+2457 

>member
-1 MKKALSL
+1 
-8 TLVTAMVVTICPQGQ
+8 
-23 LVNISAADNTPYC
+23 
-36 ISEGRPVYVSSGKN
+36 
-50 EDYAVDGDTSTRW
+50 
-63 ESDYKNKIEWMYV
+63 
-76 DLGAKADLDH
+76 
-86 VYLKWEAAYAKS
+86 
-98 YQIQLSNDEE
+98 
-108 NWTTV
+108 
-113 YTKGNGSGSEETPE
+113 
-127 ETVKPGAMAISV
+127 
-139 GRKKKNDNGTVSSS
+139 
-153 FSWSAVS
+153 
-160 GAVTYKIFVENNG
+160 
-173 QEEVATAPDGF
+173 
-184 TFDKDSRLDLN
+184 
-195 NEVKLLEGT
+195 
-204 HKYIVR
+204 
-210 AYNSKGEVITSG
+210 
-222 EVTISGDV
+222 
-230 TVEETTEAPT
+230 
-240 NSGETTP
+240 
-247 VVDDKEQTIDLA
+247 
-259 KIIDNKEGRQARYVR
+259 
-274 VLMTEKALPAYGYS
+274 
-288 LYEFQVYGTNGVV
+288 
-301 ERPVDYGE
+301 
-309 NLALNKPVKSKSNI
+309 
-323 VKSGDTEKEVNTRD
+323 
-337 EWWMY
+337 
-342 DSDGN
+342 
-347 LREDA
+347 
-352 YNNVKPENAVDGNTK
+352 
-367 SSFTSYQGDDQWIY
+367 
-381 VDLQKEYTI
+381 
-390 GRVVVNFNSDAAK
+390 
-403 MYDIQ
+403 
-408 VSSDAKTWTTVHRNL
+408 
-423 RGYANMIDDV
+423 
-433 TMYQKN
+433 
-439 VRYVR
+439 
-444 ILGYTKVESGSGVGI
+444 
-459 NELSVY
+459 
-465 EYREGDSKENET
+465 
-477 IAPLPTRQVINNKSG
+477 
-492 KGSYVSGEM
+492 
-501 YKEKNKLPTFVNEE
+501 
-515 TIKTPIDSN
+515 
-524 SWWSSA
+524 
-530 MVQTFSNLLCS
+530 
-541 TPLKAKFSTKGL
+541 
-553 GVLLAT
+553 
-559 AGWVGIRKET
+559 
-569 DLGTDQSTETGIDF
+569 
-583 YVLPEKYNSK
+583 
-593 KGYDRVE
+593 
-600 SYGDYSVQL
+600 
-609 GLMDNS
+609 
-615 GMQMKSTVVKG
+615 
-626 SPYIFSEFCD
+626 
-636 NTTFFINSS
+636 
-645 SITEFFD
+645 
-652 GNGNSILAKEGDT
+652 
-665 ITTDHIGFK
+665 
-674 SVDDENTKA
+674 
-683 KNDGSYYCMNVPEGT
+683 
-698 TFKVMVVGSR
+698 
-708 YNVKVTFPSK
+708 
-718 NENYMSLAAMTKKGD
+718 
-733 IDRYYKHG
+733 
-741 YAFVTNTHVGYT
+741 
-753 FDQANNKVVTTYTAT
+753 
-768 TKTMRKGFSNET
+768 
-780 MHCLFPHQWKYSSD
+780 
-794 ADNPD
+794 
-799 ATYYSI
+799 
-805 RGDMK
+805 
-810 SIWANEYKTTQQFSG
+810 
-825 LLPTF
+825 
-830 TKPDSN
+830 
-836 MFNTTE
+836 
-842 MVEYLNQVV
+842 
-851 ASKINTAPVA
+851 
-861 DAYWEGKNVHPLA
+861 
-874 ISALMADQLGE
+874 
-885 TEIRE
+885 
-890 KLLKK
+890 
-895 LKSIMVDW
+895 
-903 FTYDGEDDDCYLIY
+903 
-917 NKDWGTLYYPESS
+917 
-930 FGANAAI
+930 
-937 CDHHF
+937 
-942 TYGYFMFGA
+942 MFGA

-980 EPEDDGNMFCKF
+980 EPEDDGDMFCKF

-1063 DETNWLGDHPDRAAD
+1063 DETNWLGDHPDRVAD

-1195 AYNKFETNV
+1195 AYDKFKANV

-1310 TALATGKVTED
+1310 KALATGKVTED
-1321 VTGKVT
+1321 VAGKVT

-1407 KKKTTASSSK
+1407 KKKATASSSK
-1417 GANTADMAFDGTTD
+1417 GANTADMTLDGTTD

-1520 IYEMQVFG
+1520 IYEIQVFG

-1534 PTITPVSGT
+1534 PTITPVSGN

-1558 AEIKYTT
+1558 AEIKYTI

-1633 ITDQSVTFSSDNA
+1633 ITDQSVTFSSDNV

-1700 IKNKTSET
+1700 IKNKNSET

-1748 TTTITAKIGKLE
+1748 TTTITAKIGKFE

-1792 PNKQN
+1792 PNKQD

-1803 SDITDGNFEGK
+1803 SDLTDGNFEGK

-1826 YTLDLGD
+1826 YTIDLGD

-1889 NCIDTQDMTGVTG
+1889 NCVDTQDMTGVTG
-1902 AVRYIR
+1902 AARYIR

-1930 KNAKKAELQYCDNPT
+1930 KNAKKAELQYCDDPA

-2090 NYLISNIEEFLI
+2090 NYPISNIEEFLI
-2102 AFKADNTYAKT
+2102 AFKADNTYAKI

-2123 NFQKMINV
+2123 NFQEMVNV

-2136 KDVMENKIDP
+2136 KTVMENKIDQ
-2146 STYNYDTVRY
+2146 SAYNYDTVRY

-2163 GSYSW
+2163 GSYNW

-2179 TDIYMPVEPEG
+2179 SDVYMPVEPEG

-2219 GKVKDMNLASAGTYT
+2219 GKVKDMNLATAGTYI

-2270 TTPELTTTTKPSETT
+2270 TTPTPPTTAKPAPTTQVPTTAKPSETT
-2285 TQAPTINP
+2285 TKAGVKPDE
-2293 SGTTEVTTKPGE
+2293 TTTKTNVKPGE
-2305 TIQATTKADETT
+2305 TTVKTEPVANETT
-2317 KSDATQAPTTKSGE
+2317 TVL
-2331 NTSDIGNGGNTT
+2331 NNGGNEDK
-2343 VAPSASSDI
+2343 A
-2352 NVKVGKTKVTKATK
+2352 NVKLGKTKVTKATK

-2410 LTFKKLKKNKKYY
+2410 LTFKKIKKNKKYY
-2423 VQARAFKVINGNKKY
+2423 VQARAFTVINGNKKY
-2438 GPWSAEEE
+2438 GPWSAKKKMKL
-2446 NETYKVKCKII
+2446 TK
-2457 IKEKGYPLM
+2457 